1 MLKEYAEYKE
11 TPALWIDKIPSSWES
26 KKIRELYTERRVKVS
41 DKDYEPLSVCKAGI
55 VPQLEDAVKTDNGDN
70 RRLVKK
76 GDFVINSRSDR
87 KGSSGVSQY
96 DGSVS
101 LICITLKPITNE
113 NQSFMHYL
121 LRSVPFTE
129 EYYRNGHGLVADLW
143 TTRYDEMQNIFLPI
157 PPISEQNAIV
167 KYLDYK
173 TKQIDEFISA
183 KEKEIESLQELK
195 KSLVADAVTKG
206 VSGEELVDSGIE
218 WLPKVPKSWTVHTL
232 RHLLKAFSEKNHS
245 EMQLLSVTRELGV
258 IVRDVEDTE
267 SNHNFIPDDLSNYKM
282 VKKGQFVINKMKAW
296 QGSYGVSD
304 FDGIVSPAYFIFD
317 LDFENKKFFHL
328 AIRSRKYADFFARY
342 SDGIRIGQ
350 WDLSMLDM
358 KNIPFFV
365 PPIKEQEKIVKYCK
379 DKVRNIDTL
388 ISSIQKQVTLVKELR
403 TKLIADAVTGKIDVR
418 DVEIP
423 A

>member
-1 MLKEYAEYKE
+1 MKEYPEYKE
-11 TPALWIDKIPSSWES
+11 TPAIWIDKIPSSWKS
-26 KKIRELYTERRVKVS
+26 KKVRELYTERREKVS

-113 NQSFMHYL
+113 NKFFMHYL

-173 TKQIDEFISA
+173 TKQIDEFVSA

-206 VSGEELVDSGIE
+206 ISGEELVDSGIE
-218 WLPKVPKSWTVHTL
+218 WLPKVPKGWKSARCKFLFREINNRAETESYIHL
-232 RHLLKAFSEKNHS
+232 SMSQKLGLIPDSDLFGKHLLSESYEGAKICDKDDLVLNRLKAHLNVFALAPCEGVVSPDYTVLKVNKRLIYPKYAEYILRNPVLK
-245 EMQLLSVTRELGV
+245 RELV
-258 IVRDVEDTE
+258 IR
-267 SNHNFIPDDLSNYKM
+267 
-282 VKKGQFVINKMKAW
+282 VK
-296 QGSYGVSD
+296 
-304 FDGIVSPAYFIFD
+304 GIVEGFWRLYTN
-317 LDFENKKFFHL
+317 DFYTIVL
-328 AIRSRKYADFFARY
+328 P
-342 SDGIRIGQ
+342 
-350 WDLSMLDM
+350 L
-358 KNIPFFV
+358 
-365 PPIKEQEKIVKYCK
+365 PPMNAQKKIVEYLN
-379 DKVRNIDTL
+379 DKISNIDIL
-388 ISSIQKQVTLVKELR
+388 ISNAEKQITLVKELR
-403 TKLIADAVTGKIDVR
+403 TKLIADVVTGKIDVR
-418 DVEIP
+418 EAI
-423 A
+423 